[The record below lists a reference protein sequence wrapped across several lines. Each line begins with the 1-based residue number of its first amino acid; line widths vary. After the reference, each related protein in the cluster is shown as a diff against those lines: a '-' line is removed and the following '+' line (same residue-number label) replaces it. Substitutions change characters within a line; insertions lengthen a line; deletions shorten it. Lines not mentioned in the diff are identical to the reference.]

1 MRWRP
6 RDDQEPEMPSFEPVI
21 ALSRGLEILRVLN
34 AERRSTVGSLHKATG
49 LNKATIVRMLETLE
63 HEGYVMRDADRT
75 EYLPTGRCL
84 LLSHGYDQHL
94 WIGGVA
100 EPIMHEFRKQIG
112 WPSDIAIFD
121 RDAMIV
127 AQTTREPGSMLF
139 SRRPGFRFPLLS
151 TSMGRAYL
159 AFCPPEQQERI
170 IALLAA
176 IPGKS
181 TDLARQPKKL
191 AQLLAEVR
199 QKGYALMDE
208 SYSQHVFEGRVWAMG
223 VPVRDGDEVFASIN
237 IMMLHGVIT
246 VEDAVKNFLGPLQDT
261 ATQIA
266 SALTDRF
273 RATLWAPSGA
283 KSD

>member
-1 MRWRP
+1 
-6 RDDQEPEMPSFEPVI
+6 MPSFEPVI

-63 HEGYVMRDADRT
+63 HEGYVMRDAERT

-159 AFCPPEQQERI
+159 AYLPGGAAGADHQRCSPPSR
-170 IALLAA
+170 ASPPSSRASRRSS
-176 IPGKS
+176 PRS
-181 TDLARQPKKL
+181 SPRCAR
-191 AQLLAEVR
+191 R
-199 QKGYALMDE
+199 
-208 SYSQHVFEGRVWAMG
+208 AM
-223 VPVRDGDEVFASIN
+223 R
-237 IMMLHGVIT
+237 
-246 VEDAVKNFLGPLQDT
+246 
-261 ATQIA
+261 
-266 SALTDRF
+266 
-273 RATLWAPSGA
+273 
-283 KSD
+283 

>member
-1 MRWRP
+1 
-6 RDDQEPEMPSFEPVI
+6 MPSFEPVI
-21 ALSRGLEILRVLN
+21 ALSRGLEVLRVLN
-34 AERRSTVGSLHKATG
+34 AERQSTVGSLHKATG

-63 HEGYVMRDADRT
+63 HEGYVMRDADRAV
-75 EYLPTGRCL
+75 YLPTGRCL

-159 AFCPPEQQERI
+159 AYCTPEQQERI
-170 IALLAA
+170 IASLAA

-181 TDLARQPKKL
+181 TELARQPKKL

-199 QKGYALMDE
+199 ENGYAVMDE
-208 SYSQHVFEGRVWAMG
+208 AYSQHVFDGRVWAMG
-223 VPVRDGDEVFASIN
+223 VPVREGDEVYASIN
-237 IMMLHGVIT
+237 IMMLHGVISLREAEKT
-246 VEDAVKNFLGPLQDT
+246 FLKPLQAT
-261 ATQIA
+261 ARRIA
-266 SALTDRF
+266 EALSDKF
-273 RATLWAPSGA
+273 RATLWAPGGA
-283 KSD
+283 RAD

>member
-1 MRWRP
+1 
-6 RDDQEPEMPSFEPVI
+6 MPSFEPVI
-21 ALSRGLEILRVLN
+21 ALSRGLEILRIIN
-34 AERRSTVGSLHKATG
+34 AERQSTVGSLHKATG

-63 HEGYVMRDADRT
+63 HEGYVLRDADRAV
-75 EYLPTGRCL
+75 YAPTGRCL

-121 RDAMIV
+121 RDSMIV

-139 SRRPGFRFPLLS
+139 SRRPGFRFPLLA
-151 TSMGRAYL
+151 TSMGRAFL
-159 AFCPPEQQERI
+159 AYCPPEQQERI
-170 IALLAA
+170 ISLLAA

-191 AQLLAEVR
+191 AVLLAEVR
-199 QKGYALMDE
+199 QRGYALMDE
-208 SYSQHVFEGRVWAMG
+208 QYSQHVFDGRVWAMG
-223 VPVRDGDEVFASIN
+223 VPVRDEEKVYASIN
-237 IMMLHGVIT
+237 IMMLNGVVT
-246 VEDAVKNFLGPLQDT
+246 LEAAVRDFLGPLQDT
-261 ATQIA
+261 ARRIA
-266 SALTDRF
+266 SALSDNF

-283 KSD
+283 RGD

>member
-1 MRWRP
+1 
-6 RDDQEPEMPSFEPVI
+6 MPSFEPVI
-21 ALSRGLEILRVLN
+21 ALSRGLEVLRVLN
-34 AERRSTVGSLHKATG
+34 AERQSTVGSLHKATG

-63 HEGYVMRDADRT
+63 HEGYVMRDAERAV
-75 EYLPTGRCL
+75 YLPTGRCL

-159 AFCPPEQQERI
+159 AYCTEEQQARI
-170 IALLAA
+170 IASLAA

-181 TDLARQPKKL
+181 TELARQPKKL

-199 QKGYALMDE
+199 EKGYAVMDE
-208 SYSQHVFEGRVWAMG
+208 AYSQHVFDGRVWAMG
-223 VPVRDGDEVFASIN
+223 VPVREGDEVYASIN
-237 IMMLHGVIT
+237 IMMLHGVISLR
-246 VEDAVKNFLGPLQDT
+246 DAEKTFLKPLQAT
-261 ATQIA
+261 AERIA
-266 SALTDRF
+266 EVLSDKF
-273 RATLWAPSGA
+273 RATLWAPGGA
-283 KSD
+283 KAD

>member
-1 MRWRP
+1 
-6 RDDQEPEMPSFEPVI
+6 MPSFEPVI

-199 QKGYALMDE
+199 EKGYALMDE

-237 IMMLHGVIT
+237 IMMLHGVIS

-266 SALTDRF
+266 HALTDKF

-283 KSD
+283 RSD